1 MKKGIFYFI
10 FSIFLIIFALPS
22 YSADTTP
29 LDVVEKVEK
38 NLIYSKE
45 VLKQDK
51 ADDIVVK
58 KGGWTQED
66 TKAIENQH
74 FKKKKINANVKKT
87 KEDKT
92 LIALKRKAFDAIN
105 VGQYEIAAQLYKNVL
120 QIDKNDIYATLGLA
134 TAYQYL
140 GQYVQAKPLYLKVLE
155 AFPTDQQVMA
165 NLLAI
170 ITDETPYEAVYL
182 LSNIADKNTTS
193 PLIQAQASIAYSKIK
208 NYKKAIDYIKR
219 AIELDQNNLEYK
231 YNLAVLYDLDKDYN
245 QARFLYNELLVF
257 YSSNPESNYNLP
269 LNEIQDRV
277 NTLQQNNKR
286 KK

>member
-74 FKKKKINANVKKT
+74 YKKKKINANVKKT

-277 NTLQQNNKR
+277 NTLQQN
-286 KK
+286 KKKKK

>member
-51 ADDIVVK
+51 ADDIVIK

-66 TKAIENQH
+66 TKAIEKSTFQE
-74 FKKKKINANVKKT
+74 KKINANVKKT

-277 NTLQQNNKR
+277 NTLQQNNRR

>member
-74 FKKKKINANVKKT
+74 YKKKKINANVKKT

>member
-1 MKKGIFYFI
+1 MKKAYFI
-10 FSIFLIIFALPS
+10 LYFFAFLTIFAFPS
-22 YSADTTP
+22 YSNEINT

-51 ADDIVVK
+51 SNDIVIK

-66 TKAIENQH
+66 TKDIEKSNLQ
-74 FKKKKINANVKKT
+74 KKKVSANIKKT

-120 QIDKNDIYATLGLA
+120 QINKNDIYATLGLA

-193 PLIQAQASIAYSKIK
+193 PLIQAQASIAYSKVK
-208 NYKKAIDYIKR
+208 NYKKAIEYIKK

-231 YNLAVLYDLDKDYN
+231 YNLAVLYDLDKNYN
-245 QARFLYNELLVF
+245 QAKFLYNELLVF
-257 YSSNPESNYNLP
+257 YSSNPEVNYNLP
-269 LNEIQDRV
+269 LNEIQERV
-277 NTLQQNNKR
+277 NVLQQNNKR
-286 KK
+286 RK